1 MVYNL
6 HRKPRGKNPA
16 TTEHT
21 MSNFVARLIATALFV
36 FFLGVI
42 PAQAQ
47 DIAKAD
53 EKADELALVA
63 HAMGELGIGEAAARV
78 VVSFL
83 LLKGEHKD
91 DMRLAGMVE
100 QLIIGIMMV
109 DKARADLETLV
120 ASLPTGDKG
129 SMVPKEVDTAMRI
142 AASIASEGGRTISSA
157 SLALSTYRIDEF
169 LAKCGNDGK
178 RSIKDCL
185 DETERT
191 VVLLGAAQKMM
202 VAAANVAVTSARI
215 QVARGFKN

>member
-1 MVYNL
+1 
-6 HRKPRGKNPA
+6 
-16 TTEHT
+16 

-63 HAMGELGIGEAAARV
+63 HAMGELGIGEVAARV

-178 RSIKDCL
+178 RSVKDCL